1 MMIRTFSL
9 LALLAMLGTSGASPA
24 FAQAGPLPLS
34 SFVDSTGL
42 HRALL
47 DAPQAP
53 RGTPRRMLFWV
64 RYDSTGTLKDVRALV
79 RRSLPGGY
87 DSAMVSLLRTH
98 LVPRL
103 PSRRAHRETFWLRS
117 GRNPR
122 IAVVDALMV
131 MPSLTD
137 TGALVRAMEAAA
149 KRLLAAHPQLAGH
162 ETTRNVSFS
171 IGADGVPSAER
182 VVRDRPDDDIDPEFL
197 GIVRGMRFRPA
208 TIEGVPVDVDV
219 ELPITMR
226 FRR

>member
-1 MMIRTFSL
+1 MMIRSFSF
-9 LALLAMLGTSGASPA
+9 LALFAALAACAASPA
-24 FAQAGPLPLS
+24 SAQAGPLPLS
-34 SFVDSTGL
+34 SFVDSTRL

-64 RYDSTGTLKDVRALV
+64 RYDSTGTLKVVRALV

-137 TGALVRAMEAAA
+137 IGALQQAMDAAA
-149 KRLLAAHPQLAGH
+149 QRLLAAHPQLAGH

-171 IGADGVPSAER
+171 IGADGATGEIA
-182 VVRDRPDDDIDPEFL
+182 VRGRPDDDVDPEFL